1 MENYKNEDS
10 FEVHDSYLLSGEKQG
25 VSAAEW
31 AELGDVVEEH
41 IIMAQSV
48 EELTDKRVV
57 SLPTNLASAE
67 S

>member
-1 MENYKNEDS
+1 VENYKNEDPFEANDS
-10 FEVHDSYLLSGEKQG
+10 FLLSGEKQG

-31 AELGDVVEEH
+31 AELGDVLEER

-48 EELTDKRVV
+48 EELTDKCVV
-57 SLPTNLASAE
+57 SLPIKIACAE